1 MILIW
6 NTILVRIGSVYYYY
20 VNDLLNVNCEIM
32 SNAGNELNDDFYV
45 EETDIMVTPSPKP
58 KKRKTSEYMCILY
71 FCNTVQTDAL
81 TIIVFKKIQFKTI

>member
-6 NTILVRIGSVYYYY
+6 NTISVRIGSLYYYY

-45 EETDIMVTPSPKP
+45 EETDIYWLLHCLNLKKEKQVSICVYYIFVTQYKL
-58 KKRKTSEYMCILY
+58 MLL
-71 FCNTVQTDAL
+71 Q
-81 TIIVFKKIQFKTI
+81 